1 MLEVREARRVILQ
14 HAHLLAPDLTPIS
27 TAAFGHVLGEAI
39 VSDLDMPPFD
49 KALMDGY
56 AVRTADSGERRVI
69 EEVAAGQTPT
79 LPLGPGQATRVMT
92 GAPLP
97 EGTDCVIPHEQTTLH
112 GDRLTLHVG
121 LLPERFV
128 LRRASEYAL
137 GKEVLPAGTVLT
149 PQAIGVLAAVGKTA
163 VRLISPPRVAV
174 IATGDE
180 LVEPPLLPREG
191 QLRNSN
197 APMLMALTH
206 RAGGMPFYLGIGRD
220 SLESLRPLLA
230 EALQTAAIVILT
242 GGVSAGKRDLVPE
255 ALASLDVTTH
265 FHQIALKP
273 GKPLLF
279 GTKQQKLV
287 FGLPGNPVS
296 SFVCFELFL
305 RPAIRKMAGFSDLDL
320 PQRSIPLAIDFT
332 HESDR
337 PTYHPAHVEQER
349 VTPVPFQ
356 GSASLSCLLP
366 ANALLELPAGTVRL
380 AAGTAVPTHLLE
392 AG

>member
-14 HAHLLAPDLTPIS
+14 HAHPLTPELTPVS
-27 TAAFGHVLGEAI
+27 TAAFGHVLGESI
-39 VSDLDMPPFD
+39 LSDLDMPPFD

-56 AVRTADSGERRVI
+56 AVRCADSGERIVI

-79 LPLGPGQATRVMT
+79 RPLGVGQATRVMT

-97 EGTDCVIPHEQTTLH
+97 QGSDCVVPHEQTTLH
-112 GDRLTLHVG
+112 GDRLTLHVTPM
-121 LLPERFV
+121 PERFV
-128 LRRASEYAL
+128 LRRGSEYAV
-137 GKEVLPAGTVLT
+137 GQEVLPVGTVLT
-149 PQAIGVLAAVGKTA
+149 PQAVGVLAAVGKTA

-180 LVEPPLLPREG
+180 LVEPPHLPRDG

-197 APMLMALTH
+197 APMLMALIH

-220 SLESLRPLLA
+220 SLESLRPLIA
-230 EALQTAAIVILT
+230 EALQTASMVLVT

-255 ALASLDVTTH
+255 ALTSLQVVTH
-265 FHQIALKP
+265 FHQIAMKP

-279 GTKQQKLV
+279 GTHNRKLV

-296 SFVCFELFL
+296 SFVCFELLL
-305 RPAIRKMAGFSDLDL
+305 RPAIRKLAGFTELDL
-320 PQRSIPLAIDFT
+320 PCRPLPLARDFV

-337 PTYHPAHVEQER
+337 PTYHPARVESER
-349 VTPVPFQ
+349 VAPVPFQ

-380 AAGTAVPTHLLE
+380 AAGTPVPTHLLE